1 MRTIVTIMS
10 VILFTGCAKT
20 VYVPV
25 SSCPEPP
32 PCGGALQVRL
42 LSKDASIERQLF
54 AVRSDF
60 VELYRCKILLDGY
73 RKGGQ

>member
-1 MRTIVTIMS
+1 MRSIVIIMS
-10 VILFTGCAKT
+10 VIIAAGCAKT

-32 PCGGALQVRL
+32 PCGTLVTPL
-42 LSKDASIERQLF
+42 LPKDATPEQQLT
-54 AVRSDF
+54 AIRVDF
-60 VELYRCKILLDGY
+60 IELYRCKLILDGY